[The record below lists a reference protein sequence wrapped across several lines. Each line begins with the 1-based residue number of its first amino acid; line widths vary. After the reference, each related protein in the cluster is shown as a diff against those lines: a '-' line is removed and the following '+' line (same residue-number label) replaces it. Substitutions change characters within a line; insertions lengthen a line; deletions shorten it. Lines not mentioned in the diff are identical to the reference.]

1 MHEQTTDLH
10 ELPEPG
16 IDVPEPA
23 EEEWTLE
30 RAASLYHIDTWGR
43 PYFRINDRG
52 NVAVLSENDLEVDI
66 LDVVEEVRSRGVQL
80 PVLIRFQDILRR
92 RVIELNERFAAA
104 IEEFEYQG
112 TYQGVYPIKVNQ
124 LHEVVLEILD
134 AGEPYNFGLECGS
147 KAELLAALP
156 HLDRDDRLLICNG
169 YKDSTMMGM
178 ILAGQQIG
186 KCVLPIIEKYYEF
199 EDFLAA
205 GDKAGVTS
213 PRFGVRVRLSTTG
226 SGKWAESGGDAS
238 KFGVPIPQILQIVE
252 RLTRE
257 ERLDAF
263 RLIHFHIGSQIR
275 DINTL
280 KGAVREAA
288 RVYAKLR
295 KLGVGVE
302 YIDVGGG
309 LGVNYDS
316 IDSGLEQSINYTVQ
330 EYVNGIV
337 YTIREVCDIEGV
349 PHPTIVSESGRA
361 LTAHHSVLIV
371 GVLSSTRKDLP
382 LPRPGIGEQDEPV
395 IRELDGLLDQLD
407 RFVINGERG
416 ERQRIARSL
425 EIYHD
430 AVEKRGEADQLFALG
445 YLDLEEKGKAETLY
459 WMILQGL
466 MSVLSA
472 FDRESLPSDLYYLDD
487 LLVDQY
493 LCDFSVFQSMLDHW
507 AIDQLFPI
515 MPIHRLVDQPSR
527 RGTLVDLTCDSDGKI
542 DRFIGDDE
550 EQSFLP
556 LHRLDGT
563 PYYLGCFLMGA
574 YQDIL
579 GDMHNLFGRVNE
591 VHVYAD
597 EEEPGNF
604 YIETSIPGTSVREA
618 LSLVQ
623 YAPSD
628 LRKRMD
634 EIIRKKVRQ
643 KEIRPKKGVEL
654 LDEYMNALK
663 EYTYYNF
670 RESYVDPDETP
681 DSGVKAKA
689 KTKTSTKTASG
700 AGTKAKRTGKGE
712 RRNGR

>member
-1 MHEQTTDLH
+1 MQEQTDIH
-10 ELPEPG
+10 E
-16 IDVPEPA
+16 IPEPA
-23 EEEWTLE
+23 IEAPEPATDEWSLE
-30 RAASLYHIDTWGR
+30 TAAALYHIETWGR
-43 PYFRINDRG
+43 PYFRINEKG
-52 NVAVLSENDLEVDI
+52 NVAVHPVADDRLQIDI
-66 LDVVEEVRSRGVQL
+66 LDVVEEVRAQGVQL
-80 PVLIRFQDILRR
+80 PVLIRFQDLLRR

-104 IEEFEYQG
+104 IEEFDYRG
-112 TYQGVYPIKVNQ
+112 AYQGVYPIKVNQ

-169 YKDSTMMGM
+169 YKDSTTIEM
-178 ILAGQQIG
+178 ILAGQRIG
-186 KCVLPIIEKYYEF
+186 KNVLPIIEKFYEF
-199 EDFLAA
+199 EDFMEAA
-205 GDKAGVTS
+205 ATQGVEHPS
-213 PRFGVRVRLSTTG
+213 FGVRVRLSTSG

-238 KFGVPIPQILQIVE
+238 KFGVPIPQILQLVD
-252 RLTRE
+252 RLKRE
-257 ERLDAF
+257 DRLDAF
-263 RLIHFHIGSQIR
+263 RLIHFHIGSQIG

-280 KGAVREAA
+280 KGAVREAT

-295 KLGVGVE
+295 KMGVE
-302 YIDVGGG
+302 IDYIDVGGG

-316 IDSGLEQSINYTVQ
+316 IDSGLAQSINYTVQ

-337 YTIREVCDIEGV
+337 YTIREICDIEEV
-349 PHPTIVSESGRA
+349 PHPTIISESGRA

-382 LPRPGIGEQDEPV
+382 LPRPQVGAEDEPV
-395 IRELDGLLDQLD
+395 IRELDGLLEQLE
-407 RFVINGERG
+407 RVVIRGDRG

-425 EIYHD
+425 ELYHD
-430 AVEKRGEADQLFALG
+430 AIEKRGEADQLFALG
-445 YLDLEEKGKAETLY
+445 YLDLEQKGKAETLY

-466 MSVLSA
+466 MAVLSR

-507 AIDQLFPI
+507 AIGQLFPI
-515 MPIHRLVDQPSR
+515 MPIHRLLNRPTR

-542 DRFIGDDE
+542 DRFIGSDE
-550 EQSFLP
+550 EESFLP
-556 LHRLDGT
+556 LHRLDGS
-563 PYYLGCFLMGA
+563 PYYLGAFLMGA

-597 EEEPGNF
+597 DEEEGNF

-623 YAPSD
+623 YSPSD
-628 LRKRMD
+628 LRKRME
-634 EIIRKKVRQ
+634 EIIRQKVKK

-654 LDEYMNALK
+654 LESYMKALK

-670 RESYVDPDETP
+670 RDNYVDPEG
-681 DSGVKAKA
+681 DSAVAPPMPRKK
-689 KTKTSTKTASG
+689 KSNEVTD
-700 AGTKAKRTGKGE
+700 GK
-712 RRNGR
+712 